1 MNIAHHHQR
10 PDEGTSLSAISWVR
24 GVAVSLMFGMALLPA
39 LPVHAG
45 DREQQRAEQRYE
57 HAQRDRALQREDVRQ
72 FDPREFEARPDA
84 RRQPLQDRRDQ
95 RASRNGDSS
104 RRSSAGRLTPDERR
118 DLRRQINEAGM
129 DIYPNTPRR

>member
-10 PDEGTSLSAISWVR
+10 PDEGTSSSAISWVR
-24 GVAVSLMFGMALLPA
+24 GVAASLMFGVALLPA

-45 DREQQRAEQRYE
+45 DRAQQRAEQRYE
-57 HAQRDRALQREDVRQ
+57 HAQRDRAQQREDVRQ
-72 FDPREFEARPDA
+72 FDPREFESRADA
-84 RRQPLQDRRDQ
+84 RRQQLQDQRDQ
-95 RASRNGDSS
+95 RAARNADTS
-104 RRSSAGRLTPDERR
+104 RRSSTGRLTPDERR

>member
-24 GVAVSLMFGMALLPA
+24 GVAATLIVGAALLPA

-57 HAQRDRALQREDVRQ
+57 HAQRDRAQQREDVRQ
-72 FDPREFEARPDA
+72 FDPRDFDA
-84 RRQPLQDRRDQ
+84 RVDPRGEQVQDRRDQ
-95 RASRNGDSS
+95 RAARRADSG
-104 RRSSAGRLTPDERR
+104 RRASSARLTPDEKR